1 MTLEAPLSLAG
12 ASLLNRRAAETVHA
26 TIAVPWNEGQPET
39 HVGPAALEF
48 RSGKA
53 CTGIQDTVC
62 GSFITTMTS
71 NIGTKRMSWT
81 AERVLELRKL
91 WATGASTAEIG
102 RRLGVSKN
110 AVVGKA
116 HRTGLVPRP
125 SPIRPRPATPP
136 PRPVRLARPGRATCK
151 WPFGDP
157 QHDDFHFC
165 SAEALPGKPY
175 CAEHCARA
183 YTRSTRND
191 EADEAA

>member
-1 MTLEAPLSLAG
+1 
-12 ASLLNRRAAETVHA
+12 
-26 TIAVPWNEGQPET
+26 
-39 HVGPAALEF
+39 
-48 RSGKA
+48 
-53 CTGIQDTVC
+53 
-62 GSFITTMTS
+62 
-71 NIGTKRMSWT
+71 MSWT

-116 HRTGLVPRP
+116 HRTGLAPRP
-125 SPIRPRPATPP
+125 SPIRRLPASPP
-136 PRPVRLARPGRATCK
+136 PAPRPVRLAPIGRAVCK

-157 QHDDFHFC
+157 QEDDFHFC
-165 SAEALPGKPY
+165 GAEAMPGKPY

-183 YTRSTRND
+183 YTRAMR